1 MNVKYQ
7 SEGVDACKSPSKI
20 LQTLVE
26 AVIIIDSAMS
36 NKLLKLESG
45 AISLQNKSPDGLVI
59 LKNKVQD
66 DGTEPAKVYKT
77 KLLNND
83 DYMYWESIPRE
94 FNVCSTIH
102 YIYIDIYIY
111 SITLYT
117 LT

>member
-7 SEGVDACKSPSKI
+7 SEGVDVCKSPSKT

-26 AVIIIDSAMS
+26 AVIIIDSALS

-45 AISLQNKSPDGLVI
+45 AISQQNKSPDGLAI
-59 LKNKVQD
+59 LKSKTQD
-66 DGTEPAKVYKT
+66 EGIEPAKVYKT

-94 FNVCSTIH
+94 FNVFNNTIH
-102 YIYIDIYIY
+102 Y
-111 SITLYT
+111 L
-117 LT
+117 